1 VHVNVKLCSIEMD
14 LNFGII
20 SIVTQ
25 CRTEI
30 GMRQTYT

>member
-1 VHVNVKLCSIEMD
+1 MD

-25 CRTEI
+25 CA
-30 GMRQTYT
+30 